1 MFLKYGITKVDSVI
15 YRALAPLPM
24 WIVTLPTTRVGLD
37 VTSYVAPKFFP
48 FFRYQYLKGQLQYYV
63 AKRKERMEWIKWG
76 KENEIDQWLLWS
88 NTLLDWAKDNKPD
101 NTDVYKFD
109 PNKHPTPFV
118 RPRSLESAK
127 IVIQNNQPKS

>member
-63 AKRKERMEWIKWG
+63 AKRRER
-76 KENEIDQWLLWS
+76 
-88 NTLLDWAKDNKPD
+88 
-101 NTDVYKFD
+101 TDVYKLD